1 MATMK
6 KISSGSLFFSKKVFP
21 IIWFGMLALFLVFA
35 VQERLYKSDP
45 LALLMPLV
53 MGVFGYVIMMKFVWD
68 LVDEVYDCG
77 DTLLVRGHG
86 LEERV
91 SLSDIINVN
100 AAMSMRPPRITL
112 RVVKAGKFGT
122 EIAFSPISPLTLNP
136 FAKNAIAEDL
146 IVRVDEART
155 QRRQR

>member
-6 KISSGSLFFSKKVFP
+6 KISSGSLFFSKKIFPVF
-21 IIWFGMLALFLVFA
+21 WFGMLALFLAFA
-35 VQERLYKSDP
+35 VQGRLYKSDP
-45 LALLMPLV
+45 LVLLMPLM
-53 MGVFGYVIMMKFVWD
+53 MGVVGYVIMMKFVWD

-77 DTLLVRGHG
+77 DTLLVRGRG
-86 LEERV
+86 IEERV

-100 AAMSMRPPRITL
+100 AAMNMRPPRITL
-112 RVVKAGKFGT
+112 RLARAGKFGT

-146 IVRVDEART
+146 IVRVDQARE
-155 QRRQR
+155 RRVR